1 MASFE
6 DDLERLRSEFSVI
19 DLSGAEEEIR
29 CISTGV
35 VAFDL
40 AMGGGWPE
48 SRISEISGEWQ
59 SGKSLV
65 MYQSIKE
72 CQLQGGIAVL
82 DDSERAFD
90 VRWAKVLGIDLNKLI
105 YFVADSLEEGFSHME
120 KFCRKARESDS
131 FRDVPILYVKDSLE
145 ASIAYEE
152 KSMDLIRPAVAL
164 RARAISKCLRRLT
177 NLIADTRVAV
187 VFVNQLR
194 DKIGV
199 MFGEKTHT
207 AGGKAPK
214 YYAGLRVV
222 LRKKGRLK
230 SGNRVVGVKGELE
243 VTKSKIGIPYRKA
256 AFEIFFNRGIP
267 RHSGLLNFLVD
278 EEIITRPTSRSY
290 QFGDRRF
297 TSREFLK
304 VWEECGDAMMEAYKK
319 SFYLTAE
326 GGSEYGSATEEEK
339 ESD

>member
-1 MASFE
+1 MTFE
-6 DDLERLRSEFSVI
+6 EDLERLRREFSII
-19 DLSGAEEEIR
+19 DLTEAQEEIR

-65 MYQSIKE
+65 MYQSIRE
-72 CQLQGGIAVL
+72 CQRQGGIAVL

-90 VRWAKVLGIDLNKLI
+90 VRWAKVLGIDLSKLI
-105 YFVADSLEEGFSHME
+105 YFVAESLEEGFSHME
-120 KFCRKARESDS
+120 KFCRKARDCDS

-145 ASIAYEE
+145 ASIAFEE
-152 KSMDLIRPAVAL
+152 KNMDLIKPAVAL

-194 DKIGV
+194 TKIGV
-199 MFGEKTHT
+199 MFGEKQQT

-222 LRKKGRLK
+222 LNKRGRLR

-243 VTKSKIGIPYRKA
+243 VTKSKIGVPYRRA
-256 AFEIFFNRGIP
+256 EFEIFFNKGIP
-267 RHSGLLNFLVD
+267 WYSGLLKFLVD
-278 EEIITRPTSRSY
+278 EGVVQRPTSRSY
-290 QFGDRRF
+290 EFQGRRF
-297 TSREFLK
+297 TAANFLS
-304 VWEECGDAMMEAYKK
+304 VWEECKDEMLEAYRR
-319 SFYLTAE
+319 SFYPSAE
-326 GGSEYGSATEEEK
+326 EPKDVEETKDE
-339 ESD
+339 EQE